1 MEIEGQL
8 NAAERR
14 LITEAIVGA
23 AKKPLVAVE
32 VGTWLGGGST
42 LHILRALEQN
52 GAGHL
57 WGIEV
62 DRSIYERMLAS
73 IRAAAPV
80 EAKRFTPLFGF
91 SQDVLKQ
98 WKREQPANTSVDFCF
113 LDGGNNPREQI
124 EEFELLDPLIP
135 VGGQLMTHDAKV
147 RKGRWLVPFISRLD
161 NWESQLH
168 DFCFLDGGNNPREQ
182 IEEFEL
188 LDPLIPVGGQ
198 LMTHDAKVRK
208 GRWLVPF
215 ISRLDN
221 WESQLHDVSENGLFY
236 AKKIAA
242 QPSPASLRAARRHLF
257 RQTCQPAEIAATWLP
272 ASVCGFAL
280 RLLPKKFS
288 RKLSDGA
295 K

>member
-1 MEIEGQL
+1 MPNVKTQIIRIMPIEGQL
-8 NAAERR
+8 NATERR
-14 LITEAIVGA
+14 LITEAITGA
-23 AKKPLVAVE
+23 AKKPQVAIE

-52 GAGHL
+52 QAGHL

-62 DRSIYERMLAS
+62 DRSIYERMLANIS
-73 IRAAAPV
+73 AAAPV

-98 WKREQPANTSVDFCF
+98 WKKAQPANTIVDFCF

-135 VGGQLMTHDAKV
+135 VGGQLMAHDAK
-147 RKGRWLVPFISRLD
+147 
-161 NWESQLH
+161 
-168 DFCFLDGGNNPREQ
+168 
-182 IEEFEL
+182 
-188 LDPLIPVGGQ
+188 
-198 LMTHDAKVRK
+198 MRK

-242 QPSPASLRAARRHLF
+242 QPSPASQRTAQRHLF
-257 RQTCQPAEIAATWLP
+257 RQMCQPAEIAATYLP
-272 ASVCGFAL
+272 SSVCKLIL
-280 RLLPKKFS
+280 RLLPQKFS
-288 RKLSDGA
+288 RNLTDG
-295 K
+295 KN